1 LLTHTAY
8 NSAMPLQ
15 AEERLFIEAMRD
27 LNQQASRMQDEE
39 KKESVETNGSLSNT
53 QSCHPTALPSSGSR
67 SSDED
72 DSNHGI
78 NQLSSGTTKHH
89 VHHLPSAVAAATTVW
104 DKNNSISMSAA
115 LVHAATNTLV
125 DAASRL
131 NNSNNKL
138 NKDASPSLEN
148 ITSWTKIPSKTVD
161 TGGVSTLE
169 GIMGNKKRPYFSAGL
184 K

>member
-1 LLTHTAY
+1 
-8 NSAMPLQ
+8 MPLQ

-27 LNQQASRMQDEE
+27 LNQQASRMQEEE
-39 KKESVETNGSLSNT
+39 KKESVEPT
-53 QSCHPTALPSSGSR
+53 QSHPTASLPSNESR

-72 DSNHGI
+72 DSKHGI
-78 NQLSSGTTKHH
+78 NQLSSGTTKHQH
-89 VHHLPSAVAAATTVW
+89 YHNHLQPSAVAANVW
-104 DKNNSISMSAA
+104 DKNSNINMSAAA

-131 NNSNNKL
+131 NNNNNKL
-138 NKDASPSLEN
+138 SKDASSSPSLDS

-161 TGGVSTLE
+161 TGGGGLSTIE
-169 GIMGNKKRPYFSAGL
+169 GIMGNKKRPYVSAGF

>member
-1 LLTHTAY
+1 
-8 NSAMPLQ
+8 MPLQ

-89 VHHLPSAVAAATTVW
+89 VHHLPSTV
-104 DKNNSISMSAA
+104 SAA

-169 GIMGNKKRPYFSAGL
+169 GILGNKKRPYLSAGL